1 VSSRP
6 LAVWKFGGASLADAA
21 GLRRAAA
28 LVADHDG
35 RLVIVASALAG
46 VTDLLLEGARRSAAG
61 DAEAGEAAAGALLK
75 RHRAVLDALRL
86 PGPARRRLL
95 ESMESSAREYGDV
108 CRAVAALGELSA
120 RASDLLVSRGERLS
134 SALLAAVLPRARR
147 ARLVDPLPIVATDGR
162 HGAASPDLDA
172 TRRAARRLL
181 GPLLARGV
189 TPVVP
194 GFFGA
199 APDGS
204 VATLGRGGTDLTA
217 TLLARSL
224 SASEVVLWKDVT
236 GILTADP
243 REVPEARVI
252 PDLHRREAAEAA
264 YFGAKVLHPRALI
277 PLEGTRTALRV
288 RSFLDPAQPGT
299 SVTARRS
306 DLRYPVKALATIR
319 GQAVV
324 TVSGKGMM
332 GVPGIAARTF
342 AAVHAAGLSVSTIF
356 QASSESSIGFTLP
369 AAEAGPAVHA
379 LRRAF
384 KEELA
389 SGLVDDVASRT
400 DVAVI
405 AVVGEGMAGTPGIA
419 ARVFTALARAG
430 LNVIAVAQGSSER
443 NISFVVR
450 ADQAA
455 EAARRIHDAFQL
467 AKIGGGRS
475 QETPH
480 TDVVLLGFGRVGRAL
495 IGATLQAEGRRDR
508 PVRIVGL
515 LDRSGY
521 VFDPRGLSERRLRH
535 LAQGKDQ
542 GLLLAKLGGV
552 TASAGGALR
561 HIASH
566 AVSRPVLVDVTA
578 EETGDLL
585 RTAIGHG
592 FDLVLANKKPLAG
605 PHRDHEALLGA
616 AESAGRRV
624 LYEATVGAGLPI
636 LDTHR
641 KLVESGDRVL
651 RIEGCLSGT
660 LGFVLSAVSAGR
672 PFSEAV
678 REAMSRGYTEP
689 DPRDDLS
696 GRDAARKGL
705 ILGRL
710 VGYRGAP
717 PDPENLVPPRFAR
730 LSLAEFLDRLPALD
744 EEWARRVKREAAAG
758 RVLRYLVVATPRS
771 VRAYLATV
779 PSGSPAGAL
788 SGTRN
793 LVSFTTRRYR
803 DEPLVV
809 TGPGAGAEV
818 TAAGI
823 LNDIQQL
830 AHS

>member
-1 VSSRP
+1 VRSTP
-6 LAVWKFGGASLADAA
+6 LEVWKFGGASLADAA
-21 GLRRAAA
+21 GLARAAA
-28 LVADHDG
+28 LIG
-35 RLVIVASALAG
+35 RHQGPLVIVASALAG
-46 VTDLLLEGARRSAAG
+46 VTDILLGGATRAAAG
-61 DAEAGEAAAGALLK
+61 DASAGAQAAAALLK
-75 RHRAVLDALRL
+75 RHRAVIDACRL
-86 PGPARRRLL
+86 PAAPRRRLL
-95 ESMESSAREYGDV
+95 GALDASVREYRDV

-120 RASDLLVSRGERLS
+120 RASDLLVARGERLS
-134 SALLAAVLPRARR
+134 SALLAAVLPRGRR
-147 ARLVDPLPIVATDGR
+147 ARLVDAMEIVVTDGR
-162 HGAASPDLDA
+162 HGGAAPDLDE
-172 TRRAARRLL
+172 TRRLARRVLM
-181 GPLLARGV
+181 PLVGHGV

-194 GFFGA
+194 GFFGRS
-199 APDGS
+199 PDGS
-204 VATLGRGGTDLTA
+204 IATLGRGGTDLTA

-224 SASEVVLWKDVT
+224 GASEVVLWKDVT

-243 REVPEARVI
+243 RDVPGARVI

-277 PLEGTRTALRV
+277 PLEGTRIALRV
-288 RSFLDPAQPGT
+288 RSFLEPDRPGT
-299 SVTARRS
+299 TVTARRG
-306 DLRYPVKALATIR
+306 DPRYPVKALATIR
-319 GQAVV
+319 GQALV
-324 TVSGKGMM
+324 TVAGKGMM

-342 AAVHAAGLSVSTIF
+342 AAVHAAHLSVSTIF
-356 QASSESSIGFTLP
+356 QASSESSIGFTLSATE
-369 AAEAGPAVHA
+369 AAAAVAA

-389 SGLVDDVASRT
+389 AGLVDDVASRS

-405 AVVGEGMAGTPGIA
+405 AVVGDGMAGTPGIA
-419 ARVFTALARAG
+419 ARVFVALAKSG

-450 ADQAA
+450 ADQAR

-467 AKIGGGRS
+467 DKIGGGRS
-475 QETPH
+475 QEASH

-495 IGATLQAEGRRDR
+495 VGATLSAKGGD
-508 PVRIVGL
+508 VRVVGL

-521 VFDPRGLSERRLRH
+521 VFDPRGLSARRLRT
-535 LAQGKDQ
+535 LAEGKDQ
-542 GLLLAKLGGV
+542 GQLLSALGGV
-552 TASAGGALR
+552 ASSADDALAFV
-561 HIASH
+561 ASH
-566 AVSRPVLVDVTA
+566 AVSRPALVDVTA

-585 RTAIGHG
+585 SAALGRG

-605 PHRDHEALLGA
+605 PYKSHAALLA
-616 AESAGRRV
+616 AADASQRRI

-636 LDTHR
+636 LDTLR
-641 KLVESGDRVL
+641 KLVESGDRVT

-672 PFSEAV
+672 AFSEAV
-678 REAMSRGYTEP
+678 REAMERGYTEP

-710 VGYRGAP
+710 LGYRGAP
-717 PDPENLVPPRFAR
+717 PKAEDLTPAR
-730 LSLAEFLDRLPALD
+730 LSRLPLAAFLERLPSVD
-744 EEWARRVKREAAAG
+744 EDWRRRVERERAAG

-771 VRAYLATV
+771 VRAYLAAV
-779 PSGSPAGAL
+779 PVASPAGAL

-793 LVSFTTRRYR
+793 LVSFTTRRYK

-809 TGPGAGAEV
+809 TGPGAGADV

-823 LNDIQQL
+823 LNDLQQL
-830 AHS
+830 AAT